1 MPGVEP
7 RRGRR
12 ESVKVKATVVP
23 TTSNRHTKPRMV
35 DRLNHVLVRYRSHA
49 NVYASPPT
57 QCFPREYIFWDRFTT
72 TSWSL
77 RLQPH
82 FDASAGGPIFLL
94 FFINCYRHNFLLIG
108 QECIARLDTGRL
120 ASSLSISWVF
130 FSFQNN
136 TPGWNFGIM
145 HRNHQGKTGVF
156 GVSPPQRGRQ
166 TQSYQL
172 RLHFSILGR

>member
-120 ASSLSISWVF
+120 ASSLSQFHGCSFPSKTIPLGGTSESCTGIIRAKRA
-130 FSFQNN
+130 FSAS
-136 TPGWNFGIM
+136 P
-145 HRNHQGKTGVF
+145 HRNAAGRR
-156 GVSPPQRGRQ
+156 SP
-166 TQSYQL
+166 TS
-172 RLHFSILGR
+172 LGFISQY